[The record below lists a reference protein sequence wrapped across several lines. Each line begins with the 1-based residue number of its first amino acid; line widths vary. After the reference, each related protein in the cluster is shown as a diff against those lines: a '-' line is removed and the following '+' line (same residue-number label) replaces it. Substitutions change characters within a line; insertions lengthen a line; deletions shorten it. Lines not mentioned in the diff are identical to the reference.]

1 MTLHFSQVGIIGA
14 GAMGRGIA
22 QLAAQAGSSV
32 FLFDTQSSA
41 SAAAQ
46 TAVFSQW
53 DKLQDKGRLE
63 QAQVAGYKSRLHCV
77 ASLAELASCQLVVE
91 AIVERLDA
99 KADLFSQLEELLTPD
114 AVLASNTSSLS
125 ITALGVAAGATSP
138 YQTEASKPGNP
149 DSAMVGTSGKLALRL
164 GLSTASTFKRP
175 LRTWGKT
182 SSAFTATKGT

>member
-1 MTLHFSQVGIIGA
+1 
-14 GAMGRGIA
+14 MGRGIA

-77 ASLAELASCQLVVE
+77 ASLAA
-91 AIVERLDA
+91 
-99 KADLFSQLEELLTPD
+99 
-114 AVLASNTSSLS
+114 SSLWPPS
-125 ITALGVAAGATSP
+125 LSAIASDVRILAEFGYRFAASRYHFTASAR
-138 YQTEASKPGNP
+138 
-149 DSAMVGTSGKLALRL
+149 DSSDGG
-164 GLSTASTFKRP
+164 STA
-175 LRTWGKT
+175 
-182 SSAFTATKGT
+182 A